1 MADNFHAA
9 ASMFY
14 PPYTNTD
21 MSHFR
26 QLTSKLIIP
35 SSNFPSPSFSCSSLQ
50 GMENGTYSLDS
61 LNALEDFSAHY
72 LQQQQQQ
79 TLSEHHQQHRQQQ
92 EHLQQQSHLHQR
104 TQTYMLPVPTYRL
117 PTELDPA
124 HTTLIRGVPLEHS
137 DMHHPHTTNIPPPEA
152 TSSPEILSGP
162 SVPYESTGEAV
173 HWPKDIS
180 ELGDVIHNSNWPTA
194 STPRSPPTLEVVHP
208 NHTDPSD
215 ATVYFDQLATYAVT
229 LHRTDSESIDFPA
242 NSYCY
247 DQRAGHPIDS
257 DCTKPLSPFRNN
269 QPDRSSPQPTWML
282 KQCVPQTSVAV
293 PSGHTILNNHCM
305 TGDTTELAAVDNYHS
320 QLPIMMSYLNN
331 SARPDYPTT
340 ICSSAQSS
348 PVQTQLV
355 DTTANL
361 SSYQTS
367 PVDSSSD
374 PCGTTLSM
382 ERTSGYHSHFDPSST
397 GTVAI
402 GSVLSSLDGR
412 LFQTLARVDPA
423 TSQENS
429 MHNCPSPTSTDL
441 SAQQQH
447 HHQQPSTTTPTAR
460 VVNVGYPSVTT
471 VPVEC
476 TNMDH
481 TPPAHVTQYV
491 SHSERVHGEELSED
505 GKQSTRVDYADS
517 IQSDRTEQPSATEGS
532 EMCTKSISD
541 TGTDTAEG
549 GKKPNAN
556 RRSEKPPFS
565 YIALI
570 AMAIKASPAKQCTL
584 SEIYQY
590 LYTQFAFFRG
600 QYTGW
605 KNSVRHNLSLN
616 EVFIKLPKG
625 MGRPGKGHYWTI
637 DPAAEY
643 MFQDGASRRRPRGF
657 RRKCGTAV
665 AAAVAAN
672 MSTNG
677 YGHVTY
683 NGSTNNSMNSA
694 YKFPQTHF
702 PGIGLGSLNSENFA
716 KEMTPFFIPGN
727 RMLNCSDIRHDV
739 LPSLSNSGLGLHAG
753 MGTALL
759 NLGTAGQGEHDELG
773 PSSSSSLDSIF
784 SLRTNLNGLSHTIGT
799 TSCALAGNPRFG
811 QTSMDTFK
819 TLVTSCSSPSIHK
832 NTKVITHPN
841 HSPFTSAECGSVLPP
856 GPSDTLEFRSTTQV
870 SESQFSTIPPSSSST
885 YQLPSLY
892 QAITFGI
899 NQTASNGS
907 SSNQTQ
913 TNHIYGIPT
922 VDANNAGIDVPY
934 PYGIRPGYEQF
945 IVSDTL
951 SSTSEDMNSEEVSK
965 ARAYSMAL
973 RSEHTTLLGRTSQ
986 EHLIHPSVS
995 PYLGHKMDRINH
1007 TNPYLVNTWVDR
1019 EDKQPDWSYNSADGL
1034 EPNNG
1039 DTRINPATI
1048 PEGQKSAET
1057 GSSPLLNAML
1067 SQTPGSEPSLVSNHS
1082 WSASKLA
1089 AMAASYG
1096 VALNRAPKTSV
1107 CGLSSAVNTTT
1118 GNTTTVLSS
1127 PSSSSSSCANSPT
1140 PTSYTGATIPSPTNV
1155 PSFCA
1160 TVFSDPTI
1168 NTVTSGNQGSAVER
1182 ARTMLNSLT
1191 QHLQTKMIDSNY
1203 PDPHLSCPPR
1213 QHRCATDVSQ
1223 DQTLPQP
1230 DENVDCV
1237 HYPVELHHRPI
1248 NQNAER

>member
-92 EHLQQQSHLHQR
+92 EHLQQQPSHLHQLLY
-104 TQTYMLPVPTYRL
+104 TYMVPVPTYRL

-124 HTTLIRGVPLEHS
+124 RTPLVCGIPVEHS

-152 TSSPEILSGP
+152 TSSPELLSGP
-162 SVPYESTGEAV
+162 SVPYEATGEAV

-180 ELGDVIHNSNWPTA
+180 ELGDVVQGNNWPTA
-194 STPRSPPTLEVVHP
+194 STPRSPPTLDVVHP
-208 NHTDPSD
+208 NHTGPSD
-215 ATVYFDQLATYAVT
+215 ATVYFDQLATYAIT

-247 DQRAGHPIDS
+247 DQRTGHPIDS
-257 DCTKPLSPFRNN
+257 DCTKPLSPFRSN
-269 QPDRSSPQPTWML
+269 QPDIGSPQSTWML
-282 KQCVPQTSVAV
+282 KPCVPQTSVAM

-305 TGDTTELAAVDNYHS
+305 AGDATELVAVENYHS
-320 QLPIMMSYLNN
+320 QLPIMMSYLTN

-340 ICSSAQSS
+340 VCSSSHSS

-382 ERTSGYHSHFDPSST
+382 ERTPGYQSHFDQGST
-397 GTVAI
+397 GTVTI
-402 GSVLSSLDGR
+402 GSVLGSLDGR
-412 LFQTLARVDPA
+412 LFQTLARMDPI

-429 MHNCPSPTSTDL
+429 IHNCPSPSSTDL
-441 SAQQQH
+441 SAQHQR
-447 HHQQPSTTTPTAR
+447 HHQQPLTTTPTQKTM
-460 VVNVGYPSVTT
+460 NVGYPSVST

-476 TNMDH
+476 TNVDH
-481 TPPAHVTQYV
+481 TPPAHMTQYV
-491 SHSERVHGEELSED
+491 SHSEGVHGEELTED
-505 GKQSTRVDYADS
+505 KKQSKRADYEDS
-517 IQSDRTEQPSATEGS
+517 LQSDITEQPSTTEGT
-532 EMCTKSISD
+532 EMCAKSISD
-541 TGTDTAEG
+541 TGTDSVEG
-549 GKKPNAN
+549 GKKTNAN
-556 RRSEKPPFS
+556 RRSEKPPFSYIALIAMAIKASPAKQCTLSEIYQYLYTQFAFFRGQYTGWKNSVRHNLSLNEVFIKLPKDRRSEKPPFS

-657 RRKCGTAV
+657 RRKCGTSV

-702 PGIGLGSLNSENFA
+702 PGIGLSSLNSENFA

-727 RMLNCSDIRHDV
+727 RMLNCSDIRHDA
-739 LPSLSNSGLGLHAG
+739 LPSLSNSGLGLHS
-753 MGTALL
+753 
-759 NLGTAGQGEHDELG
+759 G
-773 PSSSSSLDSIF
+773 PL
-784 SLRTNLNGLSHTIGT
+784 
-799 TSCALAGNPRFG
+799 
-811 QTSMDTFK
+811 
-819 TLVTSCSSPSIHK
+819 
-832 NTKVITHPN
+832 
-841 HSPFTSAECGSVLPP
+841 
-856 GPSDTLEFRSTTQV
+856 DTLDFRSTTQV

-899 NQTASNGS
+899 NQPASNGS
-907 SSNQTQ
+907 SSHQTQ
-913 TNHIYGIPT
+913 ANHIYGIPT
-922 VDANNAGIDVPY
+922 VDPSNAGVDVPY
-934 PYGIRPGYEQF
+934 PYGIRSGYEQF
-945 IVSDTL
+945 IVSDSL
-951 SSTSEDMNSEEVSK
+951 SATSEDMTSEEMSK

-973 RSEHTTLLGRTSQ
+973 RSEHSTLLGRTSQ
-986 EHLIHPSVS
+986 EHLIHSSIS
-995 PYLGHKMDRINH
+995 PYMGHKVERISH
-1007 TNPYLVNTWVDR
+1007 TNPYLVNTWVGR
-1019 EDKQPDWSYNSADGL
+1019 EDKQPAWSYSSVDGL

-1039 DTRINPATI
+1039 DTHIKPSTI
-1048 PEGQKSAET
+1048 PEGQKPAET

-1067 SQTPGSEPSLVSNHS
+1067 SQTPGSEPNPVPNHS

-1096 VALNRAPKTSV
+1096 VALNRAPKTSA
-1107 CGLSSAVNTTT
+1107 CGFSSTTNTTT
-1118 GNTTTVLSS
+1118 ALLQLE
-1127 PSSSSSSCANSPT
+1127 A
-1140 PTSYTGATIPSPTNV
+1140 
-1155 PSFCA
+1155 
-1160 TVFSDPTI
+1160 
-1168 NTVTSGNQGSAVER
+1168 R
-1182 ARTMLNSLT
+1182 AR
-1191 QHLQTKMIDSNY
+1191 
-1203 PDPHLSCPPR
+1203 LSK
-1213 QHRCATDVSQ
+1213 
-1223 DQTLPQP
+1223 
-1230 DENVDCV
+1230 
-1237 HYPVELHHRPI
+1237 
-1248 NQNAER
+1248 ERGPCLIV